1 MAIDKTRYSQNQRY
15 EVVLDNGE
23 DASKWSD
30 LLGNV
35 GTIVSGTDHITAG
48 QSISFDKV
56 AGVSADGYIVRPVAR
71 MNGVN
76 LDAFSSEGQIL
87 SSVYLPS
94 LTDVASFNVALLMS
108 SGTDNAIYYSVPD
121 TDLSSGWN
129 HLKWDCATYT
139 TASGHGVNWNK
150 VKWIGA
156 GVTLDSADDSLSDI
170 LVDSFRIQMPTATVN
185 FDPNIGN
192 ISVAAGTEIAIKNGD
207 AADELSVDDA
217 STARTSSTNVIPV
230 QLLDSNGKVTPAG
243 ELATNAPFTALTDGT
258 NTATIDAADTA
269 RTTGTIV
276 QVTQPIDSQG
286 NIITGGGGTS
296 GGLTLYSSPVHFTS
310 AFNTASGIDL
320 TGMSFSITDFSQ
332 FVDIE
337 AWDASREYIEKYTP
351 KTHDFDWDSTNGRVL
366 VGDAAFVTGG
376 TFKVSILAED
386 RTISLPTDSQK
397 TTVLNPDSENYG
409 YETVADVTNEADAS
423 SDYYVSMDGNKV
435 VIIQYTKSGGSD
447 VCSLSVWGSIQGDA
461 AAASCEYQDISKDGV
476 DILTHTTTS
485 GLYNCST
492 MLKTQTG
499 SGFKYLKLN
508 VHSDLSGSDGDYA
521 LRVKKTQ

>member
-1 MAIDKTRYSQNQRY
+1 MAIDKTRYSQNQRF
-15 EVVLDNGE
+15 ETVLDNGE

-48 QSISFDKV
+48 QSVSFDKV

-94 LTDVASFNVALLMS
+94 LTDVASFNVALLTN

-129 HLKWDCATYT
+129 HLKFECATYT

-150 VKWIGA
+150 VKWIGV

-192 ISVAAGTEIAIKNGD
+192 ITVAAGTEIAIKDGD

-230 QLLDSNGKVTPAG
+230 QPLDATGKVSPAG

-258 NTATIDAADTA
+258 NTAAIDAADTA
-269 RTTGTIV
+269 RTTSTIV

-310 AFNTASGIDL
+310 AFNTSSGIDL
-320 TGMSFSITDFSQ
+320 TGMSFSIVDFSQ

-337 AWDASREYIEKYTP
+337 AWDASREFIAKYTP
-351 KTHDFDWDSTNGRVL
+351 KSHDFDWDSTNGRVL

-376 TFKVSILAED
+376 TYKVSVLAED

-397 TTVLNPDSENYG
+397 TTVLNPDSQAYG
-409 YETVADVTNEADAS
+409 YEAVAEVTNEADAS
-423 SDYYVSMDGNKV
+423 SDFYASMDGYKTVIVQYEVTGGTDV
-435 VIIQYTKSGGSD
+435 VA
-447 VCSLSVWGSIQGDA
+447 LSVHGTVEPNIV
-461 AAASCEYQDISKDGV
+461 ASSCKYQDITKNGMDNLV
-476 DILTHTTTS
+476 HTTTS
-485 GLYNCST
+485 GLYDYDT
-492 MLKTQTG
+492 LLKTQDGSGYRYLKFNVLKTG
-499 SGFKYLKLN
+499 SN
-508 VHSDLSGSDGDYA
+508 DDCDYSIY
-521 LRVKKTQ
+521 VKRSN